1 MMKRI
6 REQTILIAILVIIL
20 GGIGVTMAT
29 GIWSTESTKVPVKFE
44 TGDFEGEYNPED
56 IRGSYTLAEIA
67 SIFEIPESILKTAF
81 GIDESVSADS
91 FKSKD
96 LETLYPEEV
105 EIGNDAMKAFVSLYK
120 GIPYELTG
128 LILPDAAV
136 DIILSQ
142 SYDFDEPLRS
152 AIERTRY
159 SIFEAQASAD
169 GDTPDGENN
178 TLTGTIDNETTEF
191 VNDASDA
198 VENETAHETTEDEP
212 VINGNTTFMQ
222 ALDAGLSIS
231 DIEAVIGGEI
241 PSTAMTIKDFCVN
254 SGLSFSTVKT
264 TLTAKIEA
272 LK

>member
-1 MMKRI
+1 
-6 REQTILIAILVIIL
+6 
-20 GGIGVTMAT
+20 
-29 GIWSTESTKVPVKFE
+29 VPVKFE

-96 LETLYPEEV
+96 LETLFPEDV

-120 GIPYELTG
+120 GIPYELEG

-142 SYDFDEPLRS
+142 PLNFDETMRN
-152 AIERTRY
+152 AIEATRY
-159 SIFEAQASAD
+159 SNYEATMGDVSDD
-169 GDTPDGENN
+169 GNGNATTPD
-178 TLTGTIDNETTEF
+178 DNETAES
-191 VNDASDA
+191 VNDATDA
-198 VENETAHETTEDEP
+198 AEQTTVHETTEDEP

-222 ALDAGLSIS
+222 ALDAGLSKEE
-231 DIEAVIGGEI
+231 IETIIGAEM

-254 SGLSFSTVKT
+254 NGLSFSTVKT
-264 TLTAKIEA
+264 ALTSKIESIQ
-272 LK
+272 